1 MQRML
6 VVALLFLGL
15 ASCRSEAAPPE
26 PLRVACVGD
35 SITEGNANADHARNA
50 WPLILQRMLD
60 QAFPRRYRVGNFGRS
75 GATALAQG
83 TRPYQDEGVYEQG
96 LAFAPDVVIVNLG
109 TNDATPRN
117 WPEHGDAFAADYAAL
132 VDAFAGLSPPPEI
145 LLSNLSP
152 QLPPYPHGEE
162 NVPYRAAVD
171 GLVAELAA
179 RRGLAVIDFHAPLA
193 GETKLIPDG
202 VHPNTAGNARMAAA
216 AFRALTGEQAPD
228 DPTLQPRAVEG
239 EPEDLLRL
247 GARLPAAGEQW
258 PNRGSYLEGTGQGN
272 RLHAQVSLGAG
283 DFQIRARLRMEGQL
297 NSAAGFFLDGAFFG
311 FEGARGTLFR
321 NLPGLGLRLLHPSP
335 VLFERGAWI
344 DFELIRNGDQI
355 WFLIDGFVADMALI
369 DGPVTRFG
377 FEPSRSTMQVA
388 EWTVV
393 GELQTYRPE
402 PLVRRTVACPWID
415 LSRRDD
421 LVTRSGQRLA
431 PEPSHSSTTRLAR
444 ASDERWVELIAQRSE
459 HGNSLAVG
467 GADASSANS
476 RYELPKSLTGEQH
489 VAAVAPDGR
498 WVIAFLDTAVG
509 SPTRGDWVAWL
520 GSHDDLVMARE
531 GDLTV
536 RLVDPGEGPAGT
548 PRLSVGDDD
557 TIRFALDD
565 LPAGGSTSVRFS
577 LDDVRALL
585 PTRGYDL
592 PVIDLDGDAQRHVV
606 VDREP
611 GQYLGHPTTCLL
623 EDGHT
628 MLCVFPKGHGRGP
641 VVYHRSDDG
650 GRTWSERLP
659 TPESWATSKEV
670 PTLHRVI
677 DPVTGEERLIMWSGL
692 YPARLAVSEDDGA
705 TWGELEPAGDWGG
718 IVVMGFVERLADG
731 RYLAMFHDDG
741 RFFSEGGRT
750 ADPVVFTL
758 YQTISQDGGL
768 SWSFPEVVWSG
779 SDLHLCEP
787 GCVRSPD
794 GSTLAVLLRENSRRR
809 NAYVIFSE
817 DEGASWS
824 APRELPASLTGD
836 RHTGKYGPDGR
847 LFLSF
852 RDRTHDSPTWGD
864 WVGWVGTFDDI
875 LHGTEGQYRV
885 RIKDNTK
892 SADTAYPGVEILPDG
907 TFVTT
912 TYGHWDEGEEP
923 YILASRFTFDELDA
937 KARDLPRKQDLFA
950 QGMGG
955 VHTYRIPA
963 LVTSNAG
970 TLVACVDARVPHS
983 GDLPN
988 DIDTV
993 VRRSTDGGRTWGP
1006 VLTVLD
1012 HDDGVGT
1019 ADPCLLVDRDTG
1031 RIWMAVT
1038 WADGVNWRQSQPG
1051 YGDDSFHTL
1060 LLHSDDD
1067 GLSWSAPRDVTA
1079 QLKHPSW
1086 RSAWF
1091 SPGAGLQTRS
1101 GRLLLP
1107 YSVADG
1113 EGAGSSWVAVSDDHG
1128 DSWRR
1133 VGPMGTGTNECM
1145 LVQLAS
1151 GTVMCNLRSTQGTG
1165 FRAVALSEDDG
1176 ETWGELVHDE
1186 RLPEPVC
1193 QASLLT
1199 VPAEATPDGREWLLF
1214 LNPASDEREN
1224 LTLRM
1229 SPDGGRTWPVART
1242 LHAGA
1247 TAYSCLTLL
1256 PDGGVGALYER
1267 GSDHAYEGMT
1277 FARIPLA
1284 WLVDDGAAGG

>member
-1 MQRML
+1 MRAL
-6 VVALLFLGL
+6 VPALLLL
-15 ASCRSEAAPPE
+15 LSSCVPPATDSE
-26 PLRVACVGD
+26 PLRIACVGD
-35 SITEGNANADHARNA
+35 SITEGTANADHRRNS

-60 QAFPRRYRVGNFGRS
+60 ASAPGRYRVGNFGRS
-75 GATALAQG
+75 GATALKRG
-83 TRPYQDEGVYEQG
+83 TRPYWDEDVFSQG
-96 LAFAPDVVIVNLG
+96 HAFAPDVVILNLG

-117 WPEHGDAFAADYAAL
+117 WPALGGDFEQDYTAL
-132 VDAFAGLSPPPEI
+132 VDTYERLPTKPAI

-152 QLPPYPHGEE
+152 QLPPYPHVEE

-171 GLVAELAA
+171 GVVEALAA
-179 RRGLAVIDFHAPLA
+179 RRGMALIDFHAPLA
-193 GETKLIPDG
+193 GELRLLPDG
-202 VHPNTAGNARMAAA
+202 VHPNTAGNARMAAS
-216 AFRALTGEQAPD
+216 AFTAITGRAAPD
-228 DPTLQPRAVEG
+228 DPSLRPHALDG
-239 EPEDLLRL
+239 EAEDLLLLDRQRPAS
-247 GARLPAAGEQW
+247 GGEWPARGDH
-258 PNRGSYLEGTGQGN
+258 REGTGQGN
-272 RLHAQVSLGAG
+272 RLHAPVSLGPG
-283 DFQIRARLRMEGQL
+283 DFHVRARLRMDGQL
-297 NSAAGFFLDGAFFG
+297 HSAAGFFLDGAFFG
-311 FEGARGTLFR
+311 FEGAQGTLFR

-335 VLFERGAWI
+335 VLFERGAWV
-344 DFELIRNGDQI
+344 DFEVIRNGEQV
-355 WFLIDGFVADMALI
+355 WYLIDGFVADMALL

-377 FEPSRSTMQVA
+377 FEPFRSTMQVA
-388 EWTVV
+388 QWSVV
-393 GELQTYRPE
+393 GELTPYRPE
-402 PLVRRTVACPWID
+402 PLARRTVACPWID
-415 LSRRDD
+415 LSRRED
-421 LVTRSGQRLA
+421 LVTRSEHLLDPNPEARPSSVLA
-431 PEPSHSSTTRLAR
+431 VGG
-444 ASDERWVELIAQRSE
+444 DERSVRIEGKRSE
-459 HGNSLAVG
+459 HGNSMARAAL
-467 GADASSANS
+467 GAAAWGRS
-476 RYELPKSLTGEQH
+476 YELPKSLTGEQH
-489 VAAVAPDGR
+489 LAARLPDGR
-498 WVIAFLDTAVG
+498 WLVSFLDGADG
-509 SPTRGDWVAWL
+509 SPTAGDWVAWI
-520 GSHDDLVMARE
+520 GNHDDLVTARE
-531 GDLTV
+531 GDLTL
-536 RLVDPGEGPAGT
+536 RLVDPGAGPAGT
-548 PRLSVGDDD
+548 PRLAVEGDGV
-557 TIRFALDD
+557 IQFALDD
-565 LPAGGSTSVRFS
+565 IPTGGSTTVRFT
-577 LDDVRALL
+577 LDHVRELL

-592 PVIDLDGDAQRHVV
+592 PVIDLDGDAERHVV

-623 EDGHT
+623 EDGRT
-628 MLCVFPKGHGRGP
+628 MLCVFPQGHGRGP

-677 DPVTGEERLIMWSGL
+677 DPVTGEKRLIMWSGL

-705 TWGELEPAGDWGG
+705 SWGELEPAGDWGG

-741 RFFSEGGRT
+741 RFFAEGGRT

-758 YQTISQDGGL
+758 YQTFSEDGGL

-794 GSTLAVLLRENSRRR
+794 GSTLAVLLRENSRQR

-864 WVGWVGTFDDI
+864 WVGWVGSFDDI
-875 LHGTEGQYRV
+875 RDGTPGQYRV

-937 KARDLPRKQDLFA
+937 KARNLPRKQDLFV

-955 VHTYRIPA
+955 VDTYRIPA

-1006 VLTVLD
+1006 VLTVID

-1019 ADPCLLVDRDTG
+1019 ADPCLLVDRETG

-1067 GLSWSAPRDVTA
+1067 GRSWSTPRDVTA
-1079 QLKHPSW
+1079 QLKDPSW

-1113 EGAGSSWVAVSDDHG
+1113 EGGMSSWVALSDDHG
-1128 DSWRR
+1128 TSWRR
-1133 VGPMGTGTNECM
+1133 VGPVGEGTNEHM

-1165 FRAVALSEDDG
+1165 FRAVSLSQDDG

-1193 QASLLT
+1193 QASQLT

-1214 LNPASDEREN
+1214 LNPASDKREN

-1284 WLVDDGAAGG
+1284 WLVDEDATGH